1 MGMKNMEEK
10 KPHEFK
16 INIDT
21 VHSDSFIREEK
32 KDIRIEKLN
41 QKITILSIIFPCI
54 IVILLLIIYFD
65 IKNKITGVHDSGAM
79 EVKNL
84 SKDIDKKTAELS
96 SLYSKLEESLE
107 KRTSALRTEFQ
118 NSAKDMKETKAGK
131 TEVANSITEINRQI
145 SAVRNDLS
153 AVSNKVKG
161 MEAGLSQKITDITK
175 SLGKIEN
182 DLAKLHY
189 DINVISAS
197 KADKKDMEYIKNEQ
211 KRYQNELNRLAG
223 DVEDKIDSIRR
234 QIVEIEK
241 KTVKM
246 TLPAAQQPKTENTGK
261 PAVSKGAA
269 SQPGKIVEQDLQ

>member
-1 MGMKNMEEK
+1 MEEK
-10 KPHEFK
+10 KAPEFK
-16 INIDT
+16 INIDA

-41 QKITILSIIFPCI
+41 QKITIISIIFPCI
-54 IVILLLIIYFD
+54 IVILLLVIYFD
-65 IKNKITGVHDSGAM
+65 IKNKITGVHDSGSM

-96 SLYSKLEESLE
+96 SHYSKFEESFE
-107 KRTSALRTEFQ
+107 KKTSALKTEFQ
-118 NSAKDMKETKAGK
+118 NSVKDVKEVKAEK
-131 TEVANSITEINRQI
+131 TEVANSIAEINGQ
-145 SAVRNDLS
+145 LS
-153 AVSNKVKG
+153 AVKNDLLAFSNRVKS
-161 MEAGLSQKITDITK
+161 METGLSQKLTDMTK

-182 DLAKLHY
+182 DLAKLHS
-189 DINVISAS
+189 DIAGIYSS
-197 KADKKDMEYIKNEQ
+197 KADKKYIEDYMRNEQ

-234 QIVEIEK
+234 QLSEVEK
-241 KTVKM
+241 KMVKM

-269 SQPGKIVEQDLQ
+269 SQTGKIVEQDLQ

>member
-1 MGMKNMEEK
+1 MEEK
-10 KPHEFK
+10 KAPEFK
-16 INIDT
+16 INFDA
-21 VHSDSFIREEK
+21 VHSDAFIREEK

-41 QKITILSIIFPCI
+41 QKITIISIVFPCI

-65 IKNKITGVHDSGAM
+65 IKNKITGVHDSGSM
-79 EVKNL
+79 EIQNL

-96 SLYSKLEESLE
+96 SLYSKLEESFE
-107 KRTSALRTEFQ
+107 KKTAALKTEFQ
-118 NSAKDMKETKAGK
+118 NSVKDIKEIKAEK

-161 MEAGLSQKITDITK
+161 MEAGLAQKITEITK

-182 DLAKLHY
+182 DLAKLHS
-189 DINVISAS
+189 DIAGISAS
-197 KADKKDMEYIKNEQ
+197 KADKKDIEASIRNEQ

-223 DVEDKIDSIRR
+223 DVEDKMDSIRR
-234 QIVEIEK
+234 QLSEVEK

>member
-1 MGMKNMEEK
+1 MEEK
-10 KPHEFK
+10 KAPEFK
-16 INIDT
+16 INFDA
-21 VHSDSFIREEK
+21 VHSDAFIREEK

-41 QKITILSIIFPCI
+41 QKITIISIVFPCI

-65 IKNKITGVHDSGAM
+65 IKNKITGVHDSGSM
-79 EVKNL
+79 EIQNL

-96 SLYSKLEESLE
+96 SLYSKLEESFE
-107 KRTSALRTEFQ
+107 KKTSALKTEFQ
-118 NSAKDMKETKAGK
+118 NSAKDMKETKAEK

-161 MEAGLSQKITDITK
+161 MEAGLAQKITEITK

-182 DLAKLHY
+182 DLAKLHS
-189 DINVISAS
+189 DIAGISAS
-197 KADKKDMEYIKNEQ
+197 KADKKDIEASIRNEQ

-234 QIVEIEK
+234 QLSEVEK

>member
-1 MGMKNMEEK
+1 MEEK

-84 SKDIDKKTAELS
+84 SKNIDKKTTELS
-96 SLYSKLEESLE
+96 SLYSKIEESFE
-107 KRTSALRTEFQ
+107 KRTSALKTEFQ
-118 NSAKDMKETKAGK
+118 NSVKDIKEAKAEK
-131 TEVANSITEINRQI
+131 TEVANSIAEINRQI

-182 DLAKLHY
+182 DLAKLHS
-189 DINVISAS
+189 DIAGISGS
-197 KADKKDMEYIKNEQ
+197 KADKKDIEASVRNEQ
-211 KRYQNELNRLAG
+211 KRYQNDLNRLAG

-234 QIVEIEK
+234 QIGEIEK

>member
-1 MGMKNMEEK
+1 MEEK
-10 KPHEFK
+10 KQPEFK
-16 INIDT
+16 INIDA

-41 QKITILSIIFPCI
+41 QKITIISIIFPCI

-65 IKNKITGVHDSGAM
+65 IKNKITGVHDSGSM
-79 EVKNL
+79 EIQNL
-84 SKDIDKKTAELS
+84 SKNIDKKTAELS
-96 SLYSKLEESLE
+96 SVYSKLEESFE
-107 KRTSALRTEFQ
+107 KKTSVLKTEFQ
-118 NSAKDMKETKAGK
+118 NSVKEVKEVKAEK

-161 MEAGLSQKITDITK
+161 METGLLQKITEITK

-182 DLAKLHY
+182 DLAKLHS
-189 DINVISAS
+189 DIAGISGS
-197 KADKKDMEYIKNEQ
+197 KADKKDIEASIRNEQ
-211 KRYQNELNRLAG
+211 KRYQNELNRLAV

-234 QIVEIEK
+234 QIAEIEK
-241 KTVKM
+241 KTVKISI
-246 TLPAAQQPKTENTGK
+246 PAVQQPKTENTGK